1 MRKIWLLVSVL
12 LGIMLLA
19 SCTPK
24 ANWQEFTGP
33 EGDFTI
39 LLPGI
44 PKEEVQVVNSE
55 AGDITVHLFN
65 VPLGSFAYVVAY
77 SDYPADL
84 VANMGAEKLLDGA
97 RDGAVS
103 NTRGKLLDES
113 PVEIDGFPGRFL
125 KVLSPD
131 GTGLAQARMFL
142 VGNRLY
148 QIFVASPKS
157 DQDSEDIQK
166 YLDSFTLKNQPSE

>member
-1 MRKIWLLVSVL
+1 MRKNWLLVSVL
-12 LGIMLLA
+12 LVTMLLA

-24 ANWQEFTGP
+24 ANWQEFQGP

-39 LLPGI
+39 QLPGT
-44 PKEEVQVVNSE
+44 PKEEVQVVNSQ
-55 AGDITVHLFN
+55 AGEIKVHLFN
-65 VPLGSFAYVVAY
+65 VPLGNFAYVVAY

-84 VANMGAEKLLDGA
+84 VTSMGAEDLLNGA

-103 NTRGKLLDES
+103 NTGGKLLDES

-125 KVLSPD
+125 KVQSPD
-131 GTGLAQARMFL
+131 GSGIAQARMYM

-148 QIFVASPKS
+148 QIFVASPKA
-157 DQDSEDIQK
+157 DQDSEDIQS
-166 YLDSFTLKNQPSE
+166 YLESFKLLK